1 METISDSKNIKSFIS
16 NIVDKNYKD
25 ANESLHKMVEDK
37 LKERI
42 KHTAFTKK
50 TSNLDK

>member
-1 METISDSKNIKSFIS
+1 MNSEQTSLVKAFVANIA
-16 NIVDKNYKD
+16 DKNYKD
-25 ANESLHKMVEDK
+25 ANVSLQNMVEDK

-42 KHTAFTKK
+42 KNVSIAKK